1 MQSFGYNTR
10 YIGGSVAGVSVFI
23 VAVILVVGG
32 FYYYRGAL
40 NQKEALESQL
50 LPPPAAPVTTEEPYA
65 MENAVVEIGAEDEM
79 ILVPEE
85 HKETAGAE
93 NVPPEASVKEFAVT
107 GINFSFSETEI
118 RVRKGDK
125 VRINFKSESGFH
137 DWVVDAFNAK
147 TKQVSGGQSSSV
159 EFTADTA
166 GTFEYYCSVGS
177 HRSMGMVGKLIV
189 EDE

>member
-1 MQSFGYNTR
+1 MTLVFG
-10 YIGGSVAGVSVFI
+10 I
-23 VAVILVVGG
+23 AVLLVVGG

-79 ILVPEE
+79 IPVPEE
-85 HKETAGAE
+85 NKNTAGAE
-93 NVPPEASVKEFAVT
+93 NVPPETPVSIKEFAVT
-107 GINFSFSETEI
+107 GRNFSFSETEI

-125 VRINFKSESGFH
+125 VRVNFKSENGLH

-147 TKQVSGGQSSSV
+147 TKQVSEGQSSSV

-166 GTFEYYCSVGS
+166 GMFEYYCSVGS

-189 EDE
+189 EE